1 MLTFTIYFLL
11 KHPEALRKLREE
23 IEREI
28 GDRPMIAQ
36 DVNKLPYLTG
46 KFSALTSCPAYISPT
61 THLLAVMRES
71 LRLGPTAPMRGV
83 TPLEDTVIGGGKYA
97 VEKGTSVLVHVYA
110 THRDPK
116 VWGEDV
122 RVPPAVA

>member
-1 MLTFTIYFLL
+1 
-11 KHPEALRKLREE
+11 
-23 IEREI
+23 
-28 GDRPMIAQ
+28 
-36 DVNKLPYLTG
+36 
-46 KFSALTSCPAYISPT
+46 
-61 THLLAVMRES
+61 MRES

-110 THRDPK
+110 THRDAK

-122 RVPPAVA
+122 RVTKSLKRSHADRLNQAEEFRPERMLDGKFENMPVRCTLPGGER